1 MIHIACC
8 SNEKLAPMFGVY
20 NVEKYVAEC
29 LNSVISQTYD
39 HSKIECI
46 IVNDC
51 TTDDS
56 MDIVYEIIKKY
67 DGGMSFIICRHEHNE
82 GLSAARN
89 TGIEV
94 AKCNYIFF
102 IDSDDYI
109 YPNSLELLLNASKI
123 YGYSDMVVGNF
134 YYEFLKKNNYTFDK
148 VVKLKYIDSM
158 FWGKTLKLTSW
169 NILTKWTVF
178 IETGIRFSVGRYLR
192 RISHSLIYYNFTH
205 IRIFLLMLSVLTLQ
219 PISNKIVNS
228 RFFRSNIDRVFKL
241 LLYPALWTNKLH
253 FY

>member
-89 TGIEV
+89 TGIEL
-94 AKCNYIFF
+94 AKGNYIFF

-148 VVKLKYIDSM
+148 VFKLKYIDS
-158 FWGKTLKLTSW
+158 
-169 NILTKWTVF
+169 
-178 IETGIRFSVGRYLR
+178 
-192 RISHSLIYYNFTH
+192 
-205 IRIFLLMLSVLTLQ
+205 RIFLLMLSVLTLQ

-228 RFFRSNIDRVFKL
+228 MFFRSNIDRVFKL

>member
-89 TGIEV
+89 TGIEL
-94 AKCNYIFF
+94 AKGNYIFF

-134 YYEFLKKNNYTFDK
+134 YYEFLKKNYYTFDK
-148 VVKLKYIDSM
+148 VVKLKYIDS
-158 FWGKTLKLTSW
+158 
-169 NILTKWTVF
+169 
-178 IETGIRFSVGRYLR
+178 
-192 RISHSLIYYNFTH
+192 
-205 IRIFLLMLSVLTLQ
+205 RIFLLMLSVLTLQ

-228 RFFRSNIDRVFKL
+228 RLFRSNIDRVFML

>member
-67 DGGMSFIICRHEHNE
+67 DGCMSFIICRHEHNE

-89 TGIEV
+89 TGIEL
-94 AKCNYIFF
+94 AKGNYIFF

-134 YYEFLKKNNYTFDK
+134 YYEFLKKK
-148 VVKLKYIDSM
+148 QL
-158 FWGKTLKLTSW
+158 
-169 NILTKWTVF
+169 
-178 IETGIRFSVGRYLR
+178 YL
-192 RISHSLIYYNFTH
+192 
-205 IRIFLLMLSVLTLQ
+205 
-219 PISNKIVNS
+219 
-228 RFFRSNIDRVFKL
+228 
-241 LLYPALWTNKLH
+241 
-253 FY
+253 

>member
-1 MIHIACC
+1 MKDVSIII
-8 SNEKLAPMFGVY
+8 PIY

-82 GLSAARN
+82 GVSAARN

-94 AKCNYIFF
+94 AKGNYIFF

-134 YYEFLKKNNYTFDK
+134 YYEFLKKNNYTFD
-148 VVKLKYIDSM
+148 VQGQNIEIDFVEYFDKM
-158 FWGKTLKLTSW
+158 DCFYR
-169 NILTKWTVF
+169 N
-178 IETGIRFSVGRYLR
+178 RYPLLCWK
-192 RISHSLIYYNFTH
+192 ISSTH
-205 IRIFLLMLSVLTLQ
+205 
-219 PISNKIVNS
+219 
-228 RFFRSNIDRVFKL
+228 
-241 LLYPALWTNKLH
+241 
-253 FY
+253 

>member
-82 GLSAARN
+82 GVSAARN

-94 AKCNYIFF
+94 AKGNYIFF

-123 YGYSDMVVGNF
+123 YGYPDMVVGNF

-148 VVKLKYIDSM
+148 VVKLKYIDS
-158 FWGKTLKLTSW
+158 
-169 NILTKWTVF
+169 
-178 IETGIRFSVGRYLR
+178 
-192 RISHSLIYYNFTH
+192 
-205 IRIFLLMLSVLTLQ
+205 RIFLLMLSVLTLQ

-228 RFFRSNIDRVFKL
+228 RLFRSNIDRVFML

>member
-94 AKCNYIFF
+94 AKGNYIFF

-148 VVKLKYIDSM
+148 VVKLKYIDS
-158 FWGKTLKLTSW
+158 
-169 NILTKWTVF
+169 
-178 IETGIRFSVGRYLR
+178 
-192 RISHSLIYYNFTH
+192 
-205 IRIFLLMLSVLTLQ
+205 RIFLLMLSVLTLQ

-228 RFFRSNIDRVFKL
+228 RLFRSNIDRVFKL

>member
-148 VVKLKYIDSM
+148 VVKLKYIDS
-158 FWGKTLKLTSW
+158 
-169 NILTKWTVF
+169 
-178 IETGIRFSVGRYLR
+178 
-192 RISHSLIYYNFTH
+192 
-205 IRIFLLMLSVLTLQ
+205 RIFLLMLSVLTLQ

-228 RFFRSNIDRVFKL
+228 RLFRSNNDRVFML

>member
-8 SNEKLAPMFGVY
+8 SNEKLAPMFGVN

-94 AKCNYIFF
+94 AKGNYIFF

-148 VVKLKYIDSM
+148 VVKLKYIDS
-158 FWGKTLKLTSW
+158 
-169 NILTKWTVF
+169 
-178 IETGIRFSVGRYLR
+178 
-192 RISHSLIYYNFTH
+192 
-205 IRIFLLMLSVLTLQ
+205 RIFLLMLSVLTLQ

-228 RFFRSNIDRVFKL
+228 MFFRSNIDRVFKL

>member
-1 MIHIACC
+1 MKEVSIII
-8 SNEKLAPMFGVY
+8 PIY

-39 HSKIECI
+39 HSKIGCI

-56 MDIVYEIIKKY
+56 IDIVYKIIKKY

-82 GLSAARN
+82 GLSSARN

-94 AKCNYIFF
+94 AKGNYIFF

-123 YGYSDMVVGNF
+123 YGYPDMLVGNF
-134 YYEFLKKNNYTFDK
+134 YYE
-148 VVKLKYIDSM
+148 
-158 FWGKTLKLTSW
+158 
-169 NILTKWTVF
+169 
-178 IETGIRFSVGRYLR
+178 
-192 RISHSLIYYNFTH
+192 
-205 IRIFLLMLSVLTLQ
+205 
-219 PISNKIVNS
+219 
-228 RFFRSNIDRVFKL
+228 
-241 LLYPALWTNKLH
+241 
-253 FY
+253 

>member
-82 GLSAARN
+82 GVSAARN

-123 YGYSDMVVGNF
+123 YGYPDMVVGNF

-148 VVKLKYIDSM
+148 VVKLKYIDS
-158 FWGKTLKLTSW
+158 
-169 NILTKWTVF
+169 
-178 IETGIRFSVGRYLR
+178 
-192 RISHSLIYYNFTH
+192 
-205 IRIFLLMLSVLTLQ
+205 RIFLLMLIVLTLQ

-228 RFFRSNIDRVFKL
+228 MFFRSNIDRVFKL

>member
-89 TGIEV
+89 TGIEL
-94 AKCNYIFF
+94 AKGNYIFF

-148 VVKLKYIDSM
+148 VVKLKYIDS
-158 FWGKTLKLTSW
+158 
-169 NILTKWTVF
+169 
-178 IETGIRFSVGRYLR
+178 
-192 RISHSLIYYNFTH
+192 
-205 IRIFLLMLSVLTLQ
+205 RIFLLMLSVLTLQ

-228 RFFRSNIDRVFKL
+228 RLFRSNIDRVFML

>member
-1 MIHIACC
+1 MKEVSIII
-8 SNEKLAPMFGVY
+8 PIY

-82 GLSAARN
+82 GLSSARN

-94 AKCNYIFF
+94 AKGNYIFF

-148 VVKLKYIDSM
+148 VFKLKYIDS
-158 FWGKTLKLTSW
+158 
-169 NILTKWTVF
+169 
-178 IETGIRFSVGRYLR
+178 
-192 RISHSLIYYNFTH
+192 
-205 IRIFLLMLSVLTLQ
+205 RIFLLMLSVLTLQ

-228 RFFRSNIDRVFKL
+228 MFFRSNIDRVFKL

>member
-1 MIHIACC
+1 MKEVSIIIPIY
-8 SNEKLAPMFGVY
+8 NE
-20 NVEKYVAEC
+20 EKCVAEC

-82 GLSAARN
+82 GVSAARN

-123 YGYSDMVVGNF
+123 YGYPDMVVGNF

-148 VVKLKYIDSM
+148 VVKLKYIDS
-158 FWGKTLKLTSW
+158 
-169 NILTKWTVF
+169 
-178 IETGIRFSVGRYLR
+178 
-192 RISHSLIYYNFTH
+192 
-205 IRIFLLMLSVLTLQ
+205 RIFLLMLSVLTLQ

-228 RFFRSNIDRVFKL
+228 RLFRSNIDRVFML

>member
-94 AKCNYIFF
+94 AKGNYIFF

-148 VVKLKYIDSM
+148 VVKLKYIDS
-158 FWGKTLKLTSW
+158 
-169 NILTKWTVF
+169 
-178 IETGIRFSVGRYLR
+178 
-192 RISHSLIYYNFTH
+192 
-205 IRIFLLMLSVLTLQ
+205 RIFLLMLSVLTLQ

-228 RFFRSNIDRVFKL
+228 MFFRSNIDRVFKL